1 MIVGAPIAVA
11 FMLIAWL
18 LLTKVLYKPEIT
30 EIPGGA
36 ELIRS
41 ERRKLGPISSG
52 EVRVLLIFLLAALS
66 WVRSEEHTSELQSR
80 GHLVCR
86 LLLEKKKYPTR
97 ATHRRP
103 PQMLANPMH

>member
-66 WVRSEEHTSELQSR
+66 WAFVPLIWRYLVGSTDGPPL
-80 GHLVCR
+80 GDAGTAVLLAHLRC
-86 LLLEKKKYPTR
+86 LT
-97 ATHRRP
+97 
-103 PQMLANPMH
+103 